1 MNHKQ
6 QILEKIAANTE
17 VVGIIGLGY
26 VGLPLA
32 VNFAESGVKT
42 IGFDKNP
49 EKVDSINLGKNYI
62 EDIRDAVLKE
72 VVDKVA
78 LSATTDFSRMAE
90 CDALI
95 IAVPTPLDRFR
106 KPDMSYIE
114 SACREI
120 GRNMKPG
127 TFVCLESTTYPTTTE
142 DFMLPIIEEAS
153 RENKLLTANH
163 ATGDQDHS
171 FQTTSNYSDPSD
183 TREEDTRQGDTRQD
197 PQNPQNSDTRNSEPG
212 TLNSE
217 PGTLNPEPGTLN
229 PEPGAVQTQGLAS
242 QSFRHGIDFWLAY
255 SPERVDPGN
264 KQFHTRNTPK
274 VLGAMTPDGLEI
286 GEALYRKAIDHI
298 YPVSSPRI
306 AEMVKILENTY
317 RLVNISLINELAL
330 LAGKMDINIWEVIEA
345 AKTKPFGFQAF
356 YPGPGIGGHCIPL
369 DPFYLEHIAK
379 RYNFDLS
386 MIHAAGHINMR
397 MPHYMYIKIA
407 TALNRH
413 KKAVNGST
421 VLFLG
426 VAYKPNINDERESP
440 ALEIM
445 ETVAHKGGN
454 VQYHD
459 PFIPIINVD
468 GIRYESVELTAEALE
483 KADVVVL
490 TTNHSA
496 FDVEYIKEHAQM
508 IVDMRN
514 MIKEAGE
521 KVYKL

>member
-1 MNHKQ
+1 MNTPQ
-6 QILEKIAANTE
+6 SFLDKIESNE
-17 VVGIIGLGY
+17 VIVGVIGLGY

-32 VNFAESGVKT
+32 VNFAVAGVKT
-42 IGFDKNP
+42 LGFDKNP
-49 EKVDSINLGKNYI
+49 QKVDRINHGENYI
-62 EDIRDAVLKE
+62 EDIRDAVLRE
-72 VVDKVA
+72 VVERVS
-78 LSATTDFSRMAE
+78 LSATTDFSRMKE

-95 IAVPTPLDRFR
+95 IAVPTPLDRFK
-106 KPDMSYIE
+106 KPDMSFIE
-114 SACREI
+114 RACVDI
-120 GRNMKPG
+120 GKNMKAG
-127 TFVCLESTTYPTTTE
+127 TFISLESTTYPTTTE
-142 DFMLPIIEEAS
+142 DFMLPIIE
-153 RENKLLTANH
+153 RE
-163 ATGDQDHS
+163 S
-171 FQTTSNYSDPSD
+171 
-183 TREEDTRQGDTRQD
+183 
-197 PQNPQNSDTRNSEPG
+197 
-212 TLNSE
+212 
-217 PGTLNPEPGTLN
+217 
-229 PEPGAVQTQGLAS
+229 GLK
-242 QSFRHGIDFWLAY
+242 HGQDFWLAY

-274 VLGAMTPDGLEI
+274 VLGAMTPDGLAI
-286 GEALYRKAIDHI
+286 GQALYQKAIDQI
-298 YPVSSPRI
+298 YLVSSPRV

-317 RLVNISLINELAL
+317 RLINISLINELAL

-379 RYNFDLS
+379 KYNFVLS

-445 ETVAHKGGN
+445 DIVAHKGGL

-459 PFIPIINVD
+459 PHIPVVKTRD
-468 GIRYESVELTAEALE
+468 RASVQSIPLTAETLAH
-483 KADVVVL
+483 ADVVVL
-490 TTNHSA
+490 TTNHAA
-496 FDVEYIKEHAQM
+496 FDVDFIQQHARM
-508 IVDMRN
+508 IVDLRN
-514 MIKEAGE
+514 MIKEGGDNI
-521 KVYKL
+521 YKL